1 MAGNLVKR
9 IFDLAAV
16 ILAAPLWLP
25 VVTIVALAVRMK
37 LGTPVFFRQPR
48 SGFRG
53 VPFDVIKFRTM
64 KEACDGTGQPL
75 PDHLRLTSFGRWL
88 RETSLDELPELWNV
102 VLGQMSLVGPRP
114 LVERYY
120 SRYSPRQRKRL
131 DVRPG
136 LTGLAQIMG
145 RNALSWDEK
154 FEWDARY
161 VATRTF
167 WLDLKILLLTLK
179 IVVLRDGISA
189 QGEAT
194 MPEFFPIQSGAEACA
209 SVHKSDDGPA
219 SL

>member
-1 MAGNLVKR
+1 MKR

-25 VVTIVALAVRMK
+25 VVAIVALAVRLK

-48 SGFRG
+48 SGVRG

-64 KEACDGTGQPL
+64 TEACDETGQPL
-75 PDHLRLTSFGRWL
+75 PDGLRLTSFGRWL
-88 RETSLDELPELWNV
+88 RDTSLDELPELWNV
-102 VLGQMSLVGPRP
+102 LLGQMSLVGPRP

-120 SRYSPRQRKRL
+120 TRYNPRQRKRL

-194 MPEFFPIQSGAEACA
+194 MPEFFPIPSGAEACA
-209 SVHKSDDGPA
+209 SAHKSGEGLA